1 VKEYLL
7 KIVIVGSGNVGYHL
21 AALLVDEGHD
31 IVVIDNHTET
41 LEKLV
46 EVLDIKGVHGNGSY
60 LDVQMEADVPNA
72 DLVIAV
78 AQRDEINMLCCLLA
92 KKLGAKHT
100 IARVRNLE
108 YSRQLHLLKD
118 ELGLSMSIN
127 PELAAASEIARILK
141 FPSALKIDTLAK
153 GRVELVHFKLAK
165 DNPLVNHS
173 LLEISN
179 KFSHK
184 ILISAVERNGEVDM
198 PTGNY
203 VLAAGDKV
211 HIIGKLQDITKFF
224 KSLGLFIPKAK
235 YVLIVGGGQIAFYLA
250 QQILTMGMQVKII
263 ESDRKRCLELCES
276 LPAATIINSDGTN
289 QDVLM
294 EEKLQSADSFIAL
307 TESDEANLIISMF
320 AKSKGVAKVITKIN
334 RSKYMNVM
342 QKLEIDSFISQHLIT
357 SNTIARYVR
366 AMQNTVGSGVETL
379 YKFVNDKA
387 EAIEFIATGNTRH
400 IYERLR
406 DLKLKKNLLIA
417 ALVRKGNVIIP
428 DGNSKIM
435 PGDNVIVVTTNKKL
449 NDLDDIFAL
458 RASKPNAKA

>member
-1 VKEYLL
+1 L

-21 AALLVDEGHD
+21 AALLVEEGHD
-31 IVVIDNHTET
+31 IVVIDNHNET

-60 LDVQMEADVPNA
+60 LDVQMEADVPHA

-108 YSRQLHLLKD
+108 YSRQLHLLSD
-118 ELGLSMSIN
+118 ELGLSMAIN

-153 GRVELVHFKLAK
+153 GLVELVHFKLAK
-165 DNPLVNHS
+165 DNPLVENS
-173 LLEISN
+173 LQEISG

-198 PTGNY
+198 PTGSY
-203 VLAAGDKV
+203 VLQAGDKV
-211 HIIGKLQDITKFF
+211 HIVGKLEDITKFF
-224 KSLGLFIPKAK
+224 KSLGLFIPKSK
-235 YVLIVGGGQIAFYLA
+235 YVMIVGGGQIAFYLA
-250 QQILTMGMQVKII
+250 QQILTMGMKVKII
-263 ESDRKRCLELCES
+263 ENDRKRCMELCEF
-276 LPAATIINSDGTN
+276 LPTATIINSDGTD

-294 EEKLQSADSFIAL
+294 EEKLEGADSFIAL

-342 QKLEIDSFISQHLIT
+342 QQMEIDSFISQQLIT

-366 AMQNTVGSGVETL
+366 AMQNTEGSSVETL
-379 YKFVNDKA
+379 YKFVDDKA

-400 IYERLR
+400 IYEHLK

-417 ALVRKGNVIIP
+417 ALVRKNNVIIP
-428 DGNSKIM
+428 DGNDKII

-449 NDLDDIFAL
+449 NDLDDIFAV
-458 RASKPNAKA
+458 RANKAAAKTKD